1 MCAASVFC
9 VLCSVLYL
17 GVVLC
22 VSGVCIAL
30 VGVCVLVAKRE
41 RVQEE
46 GICLLTRD
54 GRDVEKSSL
63 NP

>member
-1 MCAASVFC
+1 MCASSVFC

-22 VSGVCIAL
+22 VAGVCIAL

-41 RVQEE
+41 NA
-46 GICLLTRD
+46 G
-54 GRDVEKSSL
+54 GRDLPSY
-63 NP
+63 